1 MSTSTPGPWE
11 PWQDEPK
18 WTPIV
23 ADEDRIVCVVPGGPR
38 SPDALLIAAAPEMK
52 ALLEE
57 TLNYCRTSGD
67 RAKGLQRKIVQLLCR
82 TGWRD
87 ERP

>member
-1 MSTSTPGPWE
+1 MSGWR
-11 PWQDEPK
+11 PWQEEPK

-52 ALLEE
+52 EMLVDVLRYLRSA
-57 TLNYCRTSGD
+57 GD
-67 RAKGLQRKIVQLLCR
+67 RAKGTQMRIRELLCR
-82 TGWRD
+82 TGWREED
-87 ERP
+87 AS